1 MTPTIEQVLKCYK
14 QIALVERMKNGSPG
28 EETVN
33 NVKRGV
39 RAVCEACGLPLSSP
53 VTDLTRQRLER
64 ALGVFMQRGL
74 TRLTALTY
82 MQQVKALFARWC
94 TPYYKDAGF
103 DIPPLE
109 YPRVKAKAQRY
120 VRPPAELLQKV
131 KQWYKGLTGE
141 KWFAATMMLE
151 FGMRNGDVLRLR
163 KENFV
168 TKGDEHFLHYVP
180 HKTELSSARRVYWP
194 IHSSIWEKFMEYGG
208 LDGLDIVEETFHEI
222 NRDLRALGFT
232 GSKGAYELRKICIDH
247 IYQKF
252 GAEMATSISGDSIRT
267 VSMYYADPS
276 QPNIKD
282 VRVTD
287 LL

>member
-1 MTPTIEQVLKCYK
+1 
-14 QIALVERMKNGSPG
+14 
-28 EETVN
+28 
-33 NVKRGV
+33 
-39 RAVCEACGLPLSSP
+39 
-53 VTDLTRQRLER
+53 
-64 ALGVFMQRGL
+64 MQRGL

-82 MQQVKALFARWC
+82 MQQVKSLFARWC

-131 KQWYKGLTGE
+131 KSWYRGLTGE

-168 TKGDEHFLHYVP
+168 TKGDDHFLHYVP

-208 LDGLDIVEETFHEI
+208 LDGLDVVEETFHEI

-232 GSKGAYELRKICIDH
+232 GSKGGVRAEEDLHRPHIPEVRRRDGDFDIGRQHPHCLDVLRRPIA
-247 IYQKF
+247 
-252 GAEMATSISGDSIRT
+252 AEHQGRKGNGPAVDF
-267 VSMYYADPS
+267 Y
-276 QPNIKD
+276 
-282 VRVTD
+282 
-287 LL
+287 